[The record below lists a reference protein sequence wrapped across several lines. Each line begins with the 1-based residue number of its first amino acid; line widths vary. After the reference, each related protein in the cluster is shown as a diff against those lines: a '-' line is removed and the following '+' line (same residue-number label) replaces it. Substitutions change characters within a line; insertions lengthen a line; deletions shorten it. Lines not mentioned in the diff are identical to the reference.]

1 MLVGLRRHCPDC
13 FVVAYDIGD
22 RNSTE
27 TKLDAEAVRHALG
40 TRFSFRRF
48 PFDQFPPHM
57 RLQCCTKRK
66 HCGAASAG
74 QYAWKPVILSA
85 LVAEFGA
92 VLWLDAGSMPVSDEN
107 AIADVRHRLLHG
119 SGFYTTR
126 SSGTVRDWTHPG
138 MLAALGI
145 SPRDAALLD
154 GPNCNAAVVGFGP
167 GNETATSL
175 ELLRE
180 WRACA
185 MSEAC
190 IAPEGSSRKNHR
202 QDQAALTVL
211 AARRGMGPESRP
223 WPHGFLGQADS
234 RSKRAEEQKAWC
246 ASQGVPAVSA
256 CK

>member
-48 PFDQFPPHM
+48 QFDQFPPHM

-92 VLWLDAGSMPVSDEN
+92 VLWLDAGSQPVSDKN

-126 SSGTVRDWTHPG
+126 SSGTVRKWTHPG
-138 MLAALGI
+138 MLAALRI
-145 SPRDAALLD
+145 PRDAALLD

-167 GNETATSL
+167 GNENATSL

-190 IAPEGSSRKNHR
+190 VAPEGSSRQNHR

-211 AARRGMGPESRP
+211 AARRGLGPESQT
-223 WPHGFLGQADS
+223 WPHGFLGHADHA
-234 RSKRAEEQKAWC
+234 RAEEQKAWC
-246 ASQGVPAVSA
+246 ASQGVPTVSA